1 MTELFM
7 KLLNMSVNA
16 GWLVL
21 AVLLVRI
28 MFHKAPKWLF
38 PLLWSFV
45 WIRLLMPIA
54 LESRLSVIPDTR
66 RQHGGQKAGTVRK
79 SQEWSGARPDG
90 QHGQNGRRNQRAG
103 SFGRTSRFGL
113 PVASS

>member
-7 KLLNMSVNA
+7 KLLNMSINA

-28 MFHKAPKWLF
+28 IFRKAPKWLF

-45 WIRLLMPIA
+45 GIRLLMPNA
-54 LESRLSVIPDTR
+54 LESRLSVIPDI
-66 RQHGGQKAGTVRK
+66 
-79 SQEWSGARPDG
+79 SGFSASE
-90 QHGQNGRRNQRAG
+90 Q
-103 SFGRTSRFGL
+103 GL
-113 PVASS
+113 LSAKVSLLLFLMLESSGVLVWQQCFCLKH

>member
-45 WIRLLMPIA
+45 WIRLLMPNA
-54 LESRLSVIPDTR
+54 LESRLSVIPDIAVPR
-66 RQHGGQKAGTVRK
+66 IVELCVDSASHAKRIGK
-79 SQEWSGARPDG
+79 SLECHS
-90 QHGQNGRRNQRAG
+90 
-103 SFGRTSRFGL
+103 
-113 PVASS
+113 

>member
-7 KLLNMSVNA
+7 KLLNMSINA

-28 MFHKAPKWLF
+28 IFRKAPKWLF

-45 WIRLLMPIA
+45 GIRLLMPNA
-54 LESRLSVIPDTR
+54 LESRLSIIPNISSFSR
-66 RQHGGQKAGTVRK
+66 LFPL
-79 SQEWSGARPDG
+79 SGLS
-90 QHGQNGRRNQRAG
+90 HTY
-103 SFGRTSRFGL
+103 TSLVPFL
-113 PVASS
+113 YPSTIF

>member
-7 KLLNMSVNA
+7 KLLNMSINA

-45 WIRLLMPIA
+45 WIRLLMPNA
-54 LESRLSVIPDTR
+54 LESRLSVIPDISGFSASEQGLLSANGQRPEFAGNR
-66 RQHGGQKAGTVRK
+66 RGYLPPQAGVC
-79 SQEWSGARPDG
+79 D
-90 QHGQNGRRNQRAG
+90 
-103 SFGRTSRFGL
+103 L
-113 PVASS
+113 PKL

>member
-7 KLLNMSVNA
+7 KLLNMSINA

-45 WIRLLMPIA
+45 WIRLLMPNA
-54 LESRLSVIPDTR
+54 LESRLSVIPDI
-66 RQHGGQKAGTVRK
+66 
-79 SQEWSGARPDG
+79 SGFRHPS
-90 QHGQNGRRNQRAG
+90 RACFLLKV
-103 SFGRTSRFGL
+103 SLLLFL
-113 PVASS
+113 MLESSGVLVWQQCFCLKH

>member
-7 KLLNMSVNA
+7 KLLNMSINA

-28 MFHKAPKWLF
+28 IFRKAPKWLF

-45 WIRLLMPIA
+45 
-54 LESRLSVIPDTR
+54 
-66 RQHGGQKAGTVRK
+66 G
-79 SQEWSGARPDG
+79 
-90 QHGQNGRRNQRAG
+90 
-103 SFGRTSRFGL
+103 FGFSCQTHWK
-113 PVASS
+113 VA

>member
-7 KLLNMSVNA
+7 KLLNMSINA

-45 WIRLLMPIA
+45 WIRLLMPNA
-54 LESRLSVIPDTR
+54 LESRLSIIPNISNFSASA
-66 RQHGGQKAGTVRK
+66 HGMLSAEGFVA
-79 SQEWSGARPDG
+79 
-90 QHGQNGRRNQRAG
+90 
-103 SFGRTSRFGL
+103 
-113 PVASS
+113 PVPYVGIVWCTGMSAMLLFEALS